1 MYVCM
6 HACMNTAR
14 SIHPSAIKYCGCW
27 GVQSRPEIQSCASFF
42 YDLVR
47 EKKSKLK
54 SCLRLYAD
62 VWEDSTWHVLIC
74 FYSDWLIQLTLT
86 FTPPVFYLKVNK
98 FFMFVYIRKLHL
110 HLPFVFIYKMYS
122 DSWELSCAE
131 VVCPSILA
139 CSYHCWWLF
148 SNHFFV
154 LKFYFILLFSSVMF
168 SCLEFT
174 LLYISLHFCV
184 VTNYLYI
191 AWKLLLYNKNK
202 KIDYKKKTKINSMD
216 SQFIK

>member
-1 MYVCM
+1 M
-6 HACMNTAR
+6 HAWIQREA
-14 SIHPSAIKYCGCW
+14 SIHQPSSTAAAEESSPDQRFSHAHHFSMTLWEK
-27 GVQSRPEIQSCASFF
+27 
-42 YDLVR
+42 
-47 EKKSKLK
+47 KKSKLK

-62 VWEDSTWHVLIC
+62 VWEDSTWHILIC
-74 FYSDWLIQLTLT
+74 FYSDWLIQLILT

-122 DSWELSCAE
+122 DSWELSRAE
-131 VVCPSILA
+131 VVCPFIFA

-174 LLYISLHFCV
+174 LLYISLLCCD
-184 VTNYLYI
+184 
-191 AWKLLLYNKNK
+191 KLSLHCM
-202 KIDYKKKTKINSMD
+202 KITTI
-216 SQFIK
+216 